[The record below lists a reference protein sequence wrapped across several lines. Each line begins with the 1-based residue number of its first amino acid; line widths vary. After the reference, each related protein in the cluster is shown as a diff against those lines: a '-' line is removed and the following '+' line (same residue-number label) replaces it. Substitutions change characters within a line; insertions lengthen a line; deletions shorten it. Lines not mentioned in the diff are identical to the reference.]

1 MTNIKNFIFT
11 LLITIFLILFSVVVI
26 NIFYYFNLLS
36 ENIYRFF
43 KILSIII
50 SIFTGGFII
59 GRKSNNKGY
68 LNGIVFGLILIC
80 FSFILCLIF
89 SSIQFKLFIYYLV
102 IITSACLGGTIG
114 IHKKKKH

>member
-1 MTNIKNFIFT
+1 MANIKNYLFS
-11 LLITIFLILFSVVVI
+11 LLITIMLILLSVVFI

-43 KILSIII
+43 KLLSVII
-50 SIFTGGFII
+50 SIFIGGFII
-59 GRKSNNKGY
+59 GSKSNKKGY

-80 FSFILCLIF
+80 FSFILSLIF
-89 SSIQFKLFIYYLV
+89 SSVQFKLFVYYIV
-102 IITSACLGGTIG
+102 ILTSSCLGGTIG